1 MHKFMTILAV
11 AAPLAIGSA
20 PAAAGDW
27 YVKGSLGHAETELE
41 SGGFNVI
48 SGGFSNTGD
57 DHGDGKLLGFL
68 GAAVGRNYGNYRF
81 EAELTS
87 RFSQDF
93 VTNSFRPP
101 TPTFFY
107 ETKVKSTN
115 LMLNALW
122 DFPNSS
128 KWTPFVGAG
137 IGAAYIDIE
146 TEDVIVTG
154 DESETNFAY
163 QVGFGTSYDLGNDS
177 AVELGYRYVD
187 LGDVSVDLVNPI
199 GGPAGDY
206 KADLDSHDIY
216 IAWRMDL

>member
-1 MHKFMTILAV
+1 MNKFMTILAV
-11 AAPLAIGSA
+11 AAPLAICSA

-41 SGGFNVI
+41 SGGLNTAGPHFNK
-48 SGGFSNTGD
+48 GD
-57 DHGDGKLLGFL
+57 DSGDGKLLGFL
-68 GAAVGRNYGNYRF
+68 GVAAGRSYGNLRF

-93 VTNSFRPP
+93 VTDSFMQP

-107 ETKVKSTN
+107 DTKVKSTN
-115 LMLNALW
+115 LMLNAFW

-146 TEDVIVTG
+146 TDDTVVSG

-163 QVGFGTSYDLGNDS
+163 QVGFGTSYDLGSGS

-187 LGDVSVDLVNPI
+187 MGDVSVDLAV
-199 GGPAGDY
+199 GGVIPAGEY
-206 KADLDSHDIY
+206 TADLDSHDIY
-216 IAWRMDL
+216 VAWRMDF